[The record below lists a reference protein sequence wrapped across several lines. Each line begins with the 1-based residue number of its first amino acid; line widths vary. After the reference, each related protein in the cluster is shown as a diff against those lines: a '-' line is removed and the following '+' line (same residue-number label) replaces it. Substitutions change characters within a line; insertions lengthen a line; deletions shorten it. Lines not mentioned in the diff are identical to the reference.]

1 MPRIFVSLAIGNGL
15 VLVGTAVLGWLRVW
29 PTPERHVLLAVFS
42 LLVSCLVQVL
52 LVTYFSITGK
62 LVAQAVHL
70 GGLDVKPLMA
80 LNRRKRAVMRRLGF
94 VLASVVLVTSVGAAH
109 WSYGTWASVHSVAA
123 LVVLC
128 VHMVVLFQQY
138 FLVAENA
145 ADVERTMSAYTLQ
158 RNASVQRISDEPLT
172 QTQ

>member
-1 MPRIFVSLAIGNGL
+1 MPRIFASLAIGNGL

-42 LLVSCLVQVL
+42 LLVSCFVQVL

-80 LNRRKRAVMRRLGF
+80 LNRRKRAVTRRLGL
-94 VLASVVLVTSVGAAH
+94 VLASVVLVTASGALQ
-109 WSYGTWASVHSVAA
+109 WRYGTWGSVHSVAA
-123 LVVLC
+123 LVVLG
-128 VHMVVLFQQY
+128 VHMLVLFQQY

-145 ADVERTMSAYTLQ
+145 ADVERTMSAYTL
-158 RNASVQRISDEPLT
+158 RRDASNQRISDEPLT
-172 QTQ
+172 QAP